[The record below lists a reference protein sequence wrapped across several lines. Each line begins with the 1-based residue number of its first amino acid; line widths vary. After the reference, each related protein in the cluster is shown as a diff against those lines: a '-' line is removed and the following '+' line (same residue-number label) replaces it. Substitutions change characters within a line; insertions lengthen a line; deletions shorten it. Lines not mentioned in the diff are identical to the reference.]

1 MSGITRTGVRLR
13 DTVDIKAVLP
23 TLPSLPAVQS
33 SVDRAGLLAGLGFL
47 EAVAQSSCEQNL
59 ALWLNTVTERFG
71 WRELPASVGEPGAGA
86 VLLQTS
92 AAVDGVPQL
101 VIVARDVVVKA
112 LRGFLAGDDRFLQ
125 SALFAGRVRRD
136 AGASDWVARPREAD
150 ALSDIV
156 LSLFAADILAFRE
169 FHDQALCVCE
179 ICGRASFNPKITTRL
194 GCIEHLG
201 GSDRRTAPPARSSS
215 PDAEPSAIT
224 WSTR

>member
-1 MSGITRTGVRLR
+1 M
-13 DTVDIKAVLP
+13 LP
-23 TLPSLPAVQS
+23 TLPSIPAVGS
-33 SVDRAGLLAGLGFL
+33 GVDRAGLLGGLGFL

-59 ALWLNTVTERFG
+59 ALWLTTVLERFD
-71 WRELPASVGEPGAGA
+71 WRVLPGSVGEPGAGA
-86 VLLQTS
+86 VLLHTS
-92 AAVDGVPQL
+92 AATAGVPQL
-101 VIVARDVVVKA
+101 VTVARGVVVQA

-179 ICGRASFNPKITTRL
+179 VCGRASFNPKITTRL
-194 GCIEHLG
+194 GCIEHIG
-201 GSDRRTAPPARSSS
+201 GTDESVAPSRASTPESA
-215 PDAEPSAIT
+215 PSAIT
-224 WSTR
+224 WATR